1 MRFYFDEYIQACLL
15 LPSFVSMKI
24 LLPFY
29 FLLKNLFAGC
39 HQEIKYSGFE
49 RDHEHRIERAA
60 NLDERVKE
68 CSGMAY
74 ADGLLWTLGDSG
86 TKPELYGLDS
96 NGTCIKVISHP
107 SLQNKDW
114 EELAVDQ
121 KSKRFFIGDIGNN
134 GNRRKDLQI
143 FVLDSN
149 RQVTTIPIAYALQ
162 EVFPPNKKVKNYDC
176 EAIVYAH
183 DSLVLFSK
191 NRGLPLVSW
200 YALSTSEEQRKLL
213 PARQLFMKG
222 MLTAA
227 AYHSSSGQ
235 LVLLAYGKLYWFK
248 VQQQD
253 VVHAQPW
260 LIKKISFYGQTE
272 AICFDEEG
280 NLHMSNEK
288 GKHWKITR
296 K

>member
-1 MRFYFDEYIQACLL
+1 
-15 LPSFVSMKI
+15 MKT

-49 RDHEHRIERAA
+49 RDHEHRIERVA
-60 NLDERVKE
+60 NLDQRVLE

-74 ADGLLWTLGDSG
+74 AEDGLLWTLGDSG

-96 NGTCIKVISHP
+96 NGTCIKTITHA
-107 SLQNKDW
+107 SLKNKDW

-121 KSKRFFIGDIGNN
+121 EKHRFFIGDIGNN

-149 RQVTTIPIAYALQ
+149 RQVTTIPLAYALQ
-162 EVFPPNKKVKNYDC
+162 EAFPPNEKLKNYDC
-176 EAIVYAH
+176 EAMVYTQ
-183 DSLVLFSK
+183 DSLILFSK

-200 YALSTSEEQRKLL
+200 YGLSADQEQKKIL
-213 PARQLFMKG
+213 PARQVFMKG
-222 MLTAA
+222 MVTAA
-227 AYHSSSGQ
+227 AYHEASGQ
-235 LVLLAYGKLYWFK
+235 LVLLSYGKLYWFK
-248 VQQQD
+248 VEQHD
-253 VVHAQPW
+253 VLHAKPW

-272 AICFDEEG
+272 AICFDGKG

-288 GKHWKITR
+288 GKHWIVTEK
-296 K
+296 